1 MLRKKRVW
9 TEKNRLSAAEKEEKK
24 KEDDLSTKKKKCGKK
39 DQQFRQGVE
48 NKEKV

>member
-1 MLRKKRVW
+1 MLRKKGMW
-9 TEKNRLSAAEKEEKK
+9 KEKIGDLAAEKEEKK
-24 KEDDLSTKKKKCGKK
+24 KVDDLSTKKKKCGKK